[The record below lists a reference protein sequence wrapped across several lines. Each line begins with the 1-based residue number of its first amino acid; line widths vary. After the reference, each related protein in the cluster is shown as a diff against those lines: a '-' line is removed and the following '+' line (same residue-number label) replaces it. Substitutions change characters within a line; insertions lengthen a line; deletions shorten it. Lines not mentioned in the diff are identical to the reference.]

1 MNVFYRCKS
10 PLLDQINWEF
20 YIFYN
25 LPHRSY
31 ISLVPRRALFL
42 VKPETHKGFSTPYEF
57 LVKPRHLDTTFPQY
71 SRRQWGKREP
81 LGTRP
86 TPHLSIF
93 SITIIRD
100 DYIGNIVFSDLVTNT
115 VFSLDNKIYLL
126 SAGCVVKPRLYL
138 PWSSLWASSRGTR
151 KALGNTLHWYQENL
165 WFRARW
171 SLQRHHLQF
180 Q

>member
-1 MNVFYRCKS
+1 MSFTLSDQLQILHFYH
-10 PLLDQINWEF
+10 
-20 YIFYN
+20 
-25 LPHRSY
+25 LPYRSY
-31 ISLVPRRALFL
+31 SSLVRRRALFL
-42 VKPETHKGFSTPYEF
+42 VKISTSWHDCQPWRR
-57 LVKPRHLDTTFPQY
+57 PRNPPIFPQY

-81 LGTRP
+81 LRTRP
-86 TPHLSIF
+86 TSHLSIF

-126 SAGCVVKPRLYL
+126 FAGCVVKPRLYL

-165 WFRARW
+165 WFRARR